1 MEISVLLS
9 FTSVPHRVQDAE
21 VLFLE
26 LTDNFL
32 LQILLLLSTI
42 FPGSFNLPQGW
53 TWKAQLDLI
62 LLLLLIASVA
72 IEHLNPN
79 PARKG
84 FLQSY
89 FKIISLGSPKSCLS
103 LYLLSV
109 CFWNFLSCGTW
120 DQFLKIWF
128 RGYLNCSS
136 DVPSKSILLS
146 SKCIDVLSW
155 SLGASI
161 SISWDCSHWS
171 HLEASFTGLFIL
183 ESRIQD
189 RESPTEVT

>member
-9 FTSVPHRVQDAE
+9 FPSVPHRVQDAE

-89 FKIISLGSPKSCLS
+89 FKIISLGIPKELSQSLSFVCL
-103 LYLLSV
+103 
-109 CFWNFLSCGTW
+109 
-120 DQFLKIWF
+120 FLKFPFLW
-128 RGYLNCSS
+128 N
-136 DVPSKSILLS
+136 
-146 SKCIDVLSW
+146 
-155 SLGASI
+155 LGSI
-161 SISWDCSHWS
+161 SQNLI
-171 HLEASFTGLFIL
+171 
-183 ESRIQD
+183 
-189 RESPTEVT
+189 

>member
-9 FTSVPHRVQDAE
+9 FPSVPHRVQDAD

-109 CFWNFLSCGTW
+109 HFCLSIRCLWSGKFKGENALSLTFWCMWLCLPKKILTVSCF
-120 DQFLKIWF
+120 I
-128 RGYLNCSS
+128 
-136 DVPSKSILLS
+136 LS
-146 SKCIDVLSW
+146 SK
-155 SLGASI
+155 
-161 SISWDCSHWS
+161 
-171 HLEASFTGLFIL
+171 
-183 ESRIQD
+183 
-189 RESPTEVT
+189 